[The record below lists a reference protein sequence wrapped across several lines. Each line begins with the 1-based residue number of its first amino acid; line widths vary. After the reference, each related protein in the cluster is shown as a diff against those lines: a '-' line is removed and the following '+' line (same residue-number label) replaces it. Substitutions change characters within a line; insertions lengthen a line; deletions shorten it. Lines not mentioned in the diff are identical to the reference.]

1 MTVNFRRIAPTV
13 TLLIAV
19 GAGVFGWYR
28 LVAHPKPVV
37 CSYCLRPLHGN
48 LKVTAEIDGKRA
60 EVCCP
65 RCAITEAN
73 QEHKP
78 VRLITVHDYSTG
90 KAMSPEGVWYVEG
103 SRVMACDHVG
113 MHMDDMKN
121 AQPMTYDRCSP
132 GILTFATKQQADDFT
147 AANGGTAISFS
158 QLMSEARF
166 Q

>member
-1 MTVNFRRIAPTV
+1 MAMNFRRIALTI
-13 TLLIAV
+13 TLPIVV
-19 GAGVFGWYR
+19 GAGIYGWFR
-28 LVAHPKPVV
+28 FIAHPKPVA
-37 CSYCLRPLHGN
+37 CGYCLRPLHAN

-73 QEHKP
+73 QLHKP

-90 KAMSPEGVWYVEG
+90 KAMSPEGAWYVEG
-103 SRVMACDHVG
+103 SRVIACDHAG
-113 MHMDDMKN
+113 MHMDDMQDTQK
-121 AQPMTYDRCSP
+121 MTYDRCSP
-132 GILTFATKQQADDFT
+132 GTLTFATKQQAQDFM
-147 AANGGTAISFS
+147 AANGGTAISFN

>member
-1 MTVNFRRIAPTV
+1 MNSRRIALTA
-13 TLLIAV
+13 TLLIIV
-19 GAGVFGWYR
+19 GAGVFGWFR
-28 LVAHPKPVV
+28 FVAHPAPTT
-37 CSYCLRPLHGN
+37 CGYCLRPLHAN

-73 QEHKP
+73 QQHKP

-90 KAMSPEGVWYVEG
+90 KAMSPESAWYVEG
-103 SRVMACDHVG
+103 SRVLACTHDG
-113 MHMDDMKN
+113 MHMGEMKET
-121 AQPMTYDRCSP
+121 QEMEFDRCSP
-132 GILTFATKQQADDFT
+132 GTLTFATKQQAEDFT
-147 AANGGTAISFS
+147 SANGGTAISFE